1 MKFVDEVTIE
11 VTAGKGGNGC
21 LSFRREK
28 NVARG
33 GPDGG
38 DGGDGGSVFLIAS
51 CKINTMVDYRYQRIF
66 SAQSGESGQG
76 RNRTGPSAADLEL
89 IVPVGTTITDAD
101 TGEFLGD
108 LAEDGQQM
116 MVARGGFHGLGNTR
130 FKSSR
135 NQAPRKT
142 TLGSDGESRVLTMEL
157 RILADVGLLG
167 LPNSGKSTF
176 VRAVSAARPKVADY
190 PFTTLIPNL
199 GVVRVES
206 LRNFVVA
213 DIPGL
218 ISGASKG
225 AGLGLRFLRH
235 LMRNRVLLHI
245 IDISEGSA
253 DDPAIAAAVAINELS
268 LFSSTLS
275 KRSRWLVLNKIDLV
289 SEEQLK
295 LRREKIVKALN
306 WEGLIYEICALSNE
320 GTDKLCQNLMS
331 FLEEQEK
338 MESNFPEIAEEER
351 LEQVRMQR
359 ESRIYIDSIDCNES
373 LIDSSKDPLTN
384 MLSDTQRKD
393 YS

>member
-11 VTAGKGGNGC
+11 VKAGKGGSGC

-38 DGGDGGSVFLIAS
+38 DGGDGGSVFLLAS
-51 CKINTMVDYRYQRIF
+51 SKLNTMVDYRYQRRF
-66 SAQSGESGQG
+66 FARSGEPGQG
-76 RNRTGPSAADLEL
+76 RNRTGSSGADLEL
-89 IVPVGTTITDAD
+89 LVPVGTAITDSD

-108 LAEDGQQM
+108 LARDGQKL

-130 FKSSR
+130 FKSSI

-142 TLGSDGESRVLTMEL
+142 THGSDGESRTLNMEM
-157 RILADVGLLG
+157 RVLADVGLLG

-190 PFTTLIPNL
+190 PFTTLIPKL
-199 GVVRVES
+199 GVVSVGS
-206 LRNFVVA
+206 LRNFVIA

-218 ISGASKG
+218 IAGASKG

-245 IDISEGSA
+245 IDISAGSE
-253 DDPAIAAAVAINELS
+253 DDPADAAKVAINELS

-275 KRSRWLVLNKIDLV
+275 RRPRWLVLNKIDLV
-289 SEEQLK
+289 SDEQLIS
-295 LRREKIVKALN
+295 RRKKIVKALS
-306 WEGLIYEICALSNE
+306 WDDSIYEISALSHK
-320 GTDKLCQNLMS
+320 GTDILCQKLMS
-331 FLEEQEK
+331 FLEEQGK
-338 MESNFPEIAEEER
+338 MESNSPDLAKQKR
-351 LEQVRMQR
+351 LEQLKMQR
-359 ESRIYIDSIDCNES
+359 ESRGYIDAINCRES
-373 LIDSSKDPLTN
+373 MVETSKDSSLN
-384 MLSDTQRKD
+384 FLSDT
-393 YS
+393 